1 LKGHEDFP
9 TLHHMPRKADPNRQ
23 LRGKMNLTIHPE
35 IRAFADQ
42 LALKRRRSI
51 SQLFEDLIEAE
62 WMRFQ
67 ASGSAPAS
75 QPVAPQP
82 PVAQPVYPPQQPY
95 YYPPQYVPAMP
106 QPPQG

>member
-1 LKGHEDFP
+1 
-9 TLHHMPRKADPNRQ
+9 
-23 LRGKMNLTIHPE
+23 MNLTIHPE

-42 LALKRRRSI
+42 LAFKRRRSI

-67 ASGSAPAS
+67 TAGAAPAP
-75 QPVAPQP
+75 QATPPTPPPPPAAYPQP
-82 PVAQPVYPPQQPY
+82 PY
-95 YYPPQYVPAMP
+95 YYPPQYIPATPPAPHQP

>member
-1 LKGHEDFP
+1 
-9 TLHHMPRKADPNRQ
+9 MPRKADPNRK

-35 IRAFADQ
+35 IRTFADE

-67 ASGSAPAS
+67 AAGA
-75 QPVAPQP
+75 APQP
-82 PVAQPVYPPQQPY
+82 PAPQPMVAPQPVYPPQPY
-95 YYPPQYVPAMP
+95 YYPPQYVPAVP
-106 QPPQG
+106 PPPQG

>member
-1 LKGHEDFP
+1 
-9 TLHHMPRKADPNRQ
+9 
-23 LRGKMNLTIHPE
+23 MNLTIHPE

-67 ASGSAPAS
+67 TAGAGT
-75 QPVAPQP
+75 APQP
-82 PVAQPVYPPQQPY
+82 PLPTPPPPPPAAYPQVPY
-95 YYPPQYVPAMP
+95 YYPPQYVPAAHPAPQQP